1 MRIAYLISV
10 YKDPMHLHRLIKVLS
25 WGMEKQVRFF
35 VHVDAKVEIEP
46 FEKCCKDISNI
57 VFLTK
62 RYWVQW
68 GGIRRCFIKW
78 NCLKRPCEMKQYLVG
93 LTDL

>member
-1 MRIAYLISV
+1 MRHVMMTMAALLLGLAGEMNAQQAERATLNMPLI
-10 YKDPMHLHRLIKVLS
+10 
-25 WGMEKQVRFF
+25 QT
-35 VHVDAKVEIEP
+35 KVEIEP

-68 GGIRRCFIKW
+68 GGVFAGALS
-78 NCLKRPCEMKQYLVG
+78 NGTV
-93 LTDL
+93 